1 MAFGKAKVGD
11 KTMVDA
17 IVPFADDL
25 ARRIADGQRLRDA
38 WGHSAGVA
46 DEAAQETAALA
57 ATLGRAKSHGDKS
70 IGTPDPGAVSFAL
83 ICSTIYD
90 VLTTDREQ

>member
-17 IVPFADDL
+17 IVPFADEL
-25 ARRIADGQRLRDA
+25 AARVAAGRPLVEA
-38 WGHSAGVA
+38 WGH
-46 DEAAQETAALA
+46 AATAADGAARATASLA
-57 ATLGRAKSHGDKS
+57 ASLGRARSHGDKS

-83 ICSTIYD
+83 VCVTVHDFLNSSK
-90 VLTTDREQ
+90 EQ